1 MLHCSPHAAGRAPAA
16 ASRGAC
22 SGSRAGCTPAHQTCK
37 EKNSIDTGSP
47 QLGGKEGVLDNGLIN
62 VFSLA
67 LIRGESGM
75 GVWRQ
80 DRPGTH
86 TYYRESEFISLVPEN
101 SE

>member
-1 MLHCSPHAAGRAPAA
+1 M
-16 ASRGAC
+16 
-22 SGSRAGCTPAHQTCK
+22 
-37 EKNSIDTGSP
+37 
-47 QLGGKEGVLDNGLIN
+47 LDNGLIN

-80 DRPGTH
+80 DRPGTR